1 MVIGLPSG
9 KEDMINL
16 ISVRKESMSY
26 YRNPKNKGKKVEK
39 ARHNHDPE
47 HKEYRLKVSF
57 AGVDKCVDNWDDISR
72 VGSGW
77 GQPHSWK
84 DSTKRK
90 HQWK

>member
-16 ISVRKESMSY
+16 ILEDNMSY

-39 ARHNHDPE
+39 ARHKHDPE
-47 HKEYRLKVSF
+47 HKEYSLKVSF
-57 AGVDKCVDNWDDISR
+57 AGVDKCLDNWDDISR
-72 VGSGW
+72 VGSGY
-77 GQPHSWK
+77 GHPHSWK
-84 DSTKRK
+84 ETKRN